1 MVPVYDADHAT
12 DAHLIRHLLEEAGIP
27 CYIRGEHLQ
36 GALGEL
42 PVFGTMSVCVAEP
55 DAGRARALVRD
66 WQEGLLADDGTG
78 SQAR

>member
-42 PVFGTMSVCVAEP
+42 PVFGTMSVCVPEGDAE
-55 DAGRARALVRD
+55 RARALVRA
-66 WQEGLLADDGTG
+66 WQDGSLATDP
-78 SQAR
+78 S